1 MTGPVDPSGLTRM
14 LSQTMA
20 ALGGFQAGQAA
31 GPGEPP
37 QPAEPLEGYAEAADG
52 MVIIRTAPPGRVSGM
67 VLDPRA
73 LRIGAEVLAEELT
86 KAVNDSLADLQEK
99 SAALSGTPDF
109 DGLNEQ
115 LKSIQESAGAQL
127 NAFTNALVDA
137 QERIAARGGR

>member
-1 MTGPVDPSGLTRM
+1 M

-31 GPGEPP
+31 AGEVPE
-37 QPAEPLEGYAEAADG
+37 PAEPLEGYAESDDG
-52 MVIIRTAPPGRVSGM
+52 LLVVRAAPPGRISGM
-67 VLDPRA
+67 VIDPRA

-86 KAVNDSLADLQEK
+86 RTANAALTDLQEK
-99 SAALSGTPDF
+99 SAALAGTPDF
-109 DGLNEQ
+109 SGLSEQ

-137 QERIAARGGR
+137 QERIAAKGGR